1 MGKMRK
7 GYKILAGI
15 PAEKRQLGRPSHRL
29 QGDIKMDLRDT
40 GFGKMIG
47 FVWLKI
53 VGGGGLW

>member
-1 MGKMRK
+1 
-7 GYKILAGI
+7 LAGI

-40 GFGKMIG
+40 GFGKQIG

-53 VGGGGLW
+53 VADGGLW